1 MRVPYALNIKNYV
14 RMKRIIVIIFLLFLT
29 IGTMVQSQQVNR
41 NQLLRQRIEQAKMRQ
56 IRQNLQLD
64 EATFIQF
71 RPLYLRYERALAN
84 LDFRSQ
90 NKLLK
95 VRADS
100 LSTQEADRLILAQ
113 WARAKQLTNIRER
126 AYTEFRKILTA
137 QQLVKLYQT
146 EADIRKN
153 VMAELGKRKRKAL

>member
-1 MRVPYALNIKNYV
+1 
-14 RMKRIIVIIFLLFLT
+14 MKRITVIFFLLLMT
-29 IGTMVQSQQVNR
+29 AGTSVQSQQVNR
-41 NQLLRQRIEQAKMRQ
+41 NQLLRQRIEQAKLRQ
-56 IRQNLQLD
+56 IRQNLQMD
-64 EATFIQF
+64 EATFVQF

-90 NKLLK
+90 NRILK
-95 VRADS
+95 VQADS
-100 LSTQEADRLILAQ
+100 LSVEEADRLILAQ

-126 AYTEFRKILTA
+126 FYTEFRKILTA

-146 EADIRKN
+146 EAEIRKN

>member
-1 MRVPYALNIKNYV
+1 
-14 RMKRIIVIIFLLFLT
+14 MKRITVIFFLLLMT
-29 IGTMVQSQQVNR
+29 AGTSVQSQQVNR
-41 NQLLRQRIEQAKMRQ
+41 NQMLRQRIEQAKLRQ
-56 IRQNLQLD
+56 IRQNLQMD
-64 EATFIQF
+64 EATFVQF

-90 NKLLK
+90 NRILK
-95 VRADS
+95 VQADS
-100 LSTQEADRLILAQ
+100 LSVEEADRLILAQ

-126 AYTEFRKILTA
+126 AYNEFRKILTA

-146 EADIRKN
+146 EAEIRKN

>member
-1 MRVPYALNIKNYV
+1 
-14 RMKRIIVIIFLLFLT
+14 MKRIIVIIFLLFLT